1 MAEMT
6 GGRPCVDGGVD
17 GRVEGAVKRR
27 AGMAFGDRLQVNDRS
42 RKLLD

>member
-1 MAEMT
+1 M
-6 GGRPCVDGGVD
+6 DGGAD

-27 AGMAFGDRLQVNDRS
+27 AGRASGGRLQVNDRS